1 MPCRPNVISAGPSV
15 STVLQ
20 EKFADE
26 SRPFPSDSSY
36 GDLLS
41 AAPPEAASASSS
53 IYLRF
58 GFRCL
63 FPPTGSPIGQ
73 VTSRVRLITDVA
85 VNRDKKERYSNNF

>member
-1 MPCRPNVISAGPSV
+1 VPCRPNVISAGPSV
-15 STVLQ
+15 STVLH

-26 SRPFPSDSSY
+26 SRPFPSDSPY

-41 AAPPEAASASSS
+41 LAGVPPDAASASSS

-63 FPPTGSPIGQ
+63 FPPTGSPVGQ
-73 VTSRVRLITDVA
+73 SASYVR
-85 VNRDKKERYSNNF
+85 YG